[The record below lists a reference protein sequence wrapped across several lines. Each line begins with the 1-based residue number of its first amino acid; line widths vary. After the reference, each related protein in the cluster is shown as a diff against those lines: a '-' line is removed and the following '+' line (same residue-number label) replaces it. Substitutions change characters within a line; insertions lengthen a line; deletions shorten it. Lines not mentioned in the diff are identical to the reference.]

1 MKRKKT
7 GLAAVVLNGVCAVI
21 GTGKAA
27 LELACRT
34 YDDAAFWYAL
44 SILCAALWI
53 VAFVINLKRY
63 RSDRED

>member
-1 MKRKKT
+1 MKKKKT
-7 GLAAVVLNGVCAVI
+7 SLAVVILDGVCAVI

-34 YDDAAFWYAL
+34 YDGAVFWYAL
-44 SILCAALWI
+44 SILCAALWT
-53 VAFVINLKRY
+53 VAFMINLKRY